1 MKRLLDCD
9 ASDLESITKPELLYA
24 IRASEGRV
32 LVSESVAISQP
43 LIYGITNA
51 ELAASQG
58 ADIVLI
64 NMFDVDNPMIQG
76 LPSAVAPD
84 ETLHELQRLTGRVI
98 GVNMEAVDPEFA
110 NVAVD
115 QPDVWKMNSGRAAT
129 PDNAKKAVTMGAK
142 LLVLT
147 GNPSNGVSNK
157 ALAAATKQVSD
168 AVGDLVV
175 IATGKMH
182 GAGVVQESGA
192 AIITE
197 DDVAEFAAQ
206 GADIVLIPAPGT
218 VPGMSQERVAA
229 LIAKA
234 HESGALAMTTV
245 GTSQEG
251 ADVSTIR
258 QIALM
263 SKMAGADLHHIGD
276 AGYTGMAIPENIF
289 AYSVAIRGLRHTYAR
304 MARSIRR

>member
-1 MKRLLDCD
+1 MKRLLDCTAAEL
-9 ASDLESITKPELLYA
+9 ASVTKPELLYA

-43 LIYGITNA
+43 LIYGITNG
-51 ELAASQG
+51 ELAAAQG

-64 NMFDVDNPMIQG
+64 NMFDVNNPVIQG
-76 LPSAVAPD
+76 LPDGIDPANS
-84 ETLHELQRLTGRVI
+84 LRELQRLTGRVVGI
-98 GVNMEAVDPEFA
+98 NMEAVDPEFA
-110 NVAVD
+110 KAAAD
-115 QPDVWKMNSGRAAT
+115 LPDVWKMNAGRAAT
-129 PDNAKKAVTMGAK
+129 PENAKKAVSMGAQ

-157 ALAAATKQVSD
+157 ALGAATKQVSD
-168 AVGDLVV
+168 AVGDRVV

-192 AIITE
+192 AIISE

-206 GADIVLIPAPGT
+206 GADIILIPAPGT

-234 HESGALAMTTV
+234 HDAGALAMTTV

-251 ADVSTIR
+251 ADVATIR

-263 SKMAGADLHHIGD
+263 AKMAGADLHHIGD
-276 AGYTGMAIPENIF
+276 AGYTGMAVPENIF